1 MEATYLSGSGMDDS
15 RVSEFEPW
23 QWILITIML
32 WPLWHLFC
40 TSLSAYPVSWLA
52 SITMPVEQ
60 VGSGGVYDNVLQPI
74 VLAATGFLFG
84 FLGVRFLRRAG
95 APRAVWI
102 PAALV
107 SMCIY
112 LGVTLVWAGFSG
124 SGTGAV
130 HIAGQFALAVGLAAC
145 IGAGAWFGARGPASA

>member
-1 MEATYLSGSGMDDS
+1 MNDS

-32 WPLWHLFC
+32 WPLWHWFC
-40 TSLSAYPVSWLA
+40 TSLSAYPLSWFA

-60 VGSGGVYDNVLQPI
+60 AGSGGVYDGALQPI
-74 VLAATGFLFG
+74 LLAAIGFLFG
-84 FLGVRFLRRAG
+84 FLGVRLLCRAG
-95 APRAVWI
+95 APQAVWI

-107 SMCIY
+107 SMFIY
-112 LGVTLVWAGFSG
+112 LGVTLFWAGFSG

-145 IGAGAWFGARGPASA
+145 IGAGAWFGARGRASA